1 MTAPKHTVS
10 FEIAGASFEGRQ
22 KTFTEIVVDASRD
35 DLEVFLERDPNN
47 EYDVNAIKVMVK
59 NIKTG
64 VADQAG
70 WVPALFAKALAP
82 VMDGRKQPVSVAKWR
97 LVKTAWY
104 GKTRWGMKIQVPIS
118 EATMRRM
125 KRDLREARVEEA

>member
-10 FEIAGASFEGRQ
+10 FEIAGAGFEGRQ
-22 KTFTEIVVDASRD
+22 KTFTGIAVDTPRD
-35 DLEVFLERDPNN
+35 DLEVFLERDPKN
-47 EYDVNAIKVMVK
+47 EYDTNAIKVMVK
-59 NIKTG
+59 NTKTG
-64 VADQAG
+64 VSGQAG
-70 WVPALFAKALAP
+70 WVPAVFAKALAP
-82 VMDGRKQPVSVAKWR
+82 VMDGRRRPVVAKWK

-125 KRDLREARVEEA
+125 RRDLEEARVEEA

>member
-10 FEIAGASFEGRQ
+10 FEIAGAGFEGRQ
-22 KTFTEIVVDASRD
+22 KTYLETVVGADRG
-35 DLEVFLERDPNN
+35 DLEVFLERDPEN
-47 EYDVNAIKVMVK
+47 EHDRNAIKVMVR
-59 NIKTG
+59 NARTG
-64 VADQAG
+64 SGGQAG
-70 WVPALFAKALAP
+70 WVPAVFAKALAP
-82 VMDGRKQPVSVAKWR
+82 VMDGHRRPVVAKWK

-125 KRDLREARVEEA
+125 RRDLEEARVAEA

>member
-10 FEIAGASFEGRQ
+10 FEIAGAGFEGRQ
-22 KTFTEIVVDASRD
+22 KTFIDLVVDGSRD
-35 DLEVFLERDPNN
+35 DLEVFLERDPKN
-47 EYDVNAIKVMVK
+47 EYDANAIKVMVK
-59 NIKTG
+59 NNKTSVSG
-64 VADQAG
+64 QAG
-70 WVPALFAKALAP
+70 WVPAVFAKALAP
-82 VMDGRKQPVSVAKWR
+82 VMDKRNVVVTKWR

-125 KRDLREARVEEA
+125 RRDLEEARVEEA

>member
-10 FEIAGASFEGRQ
+10 FEIAGAGFEGRQ
-22 KTFTEIVVDASRD
+22 KTFTGIAVDTPRD
-35 DLEVFLERDPNN
+35 DLEVFLERDPKNA
-47 EYDVNAIKVMVK
+47 YDANAIKVMVK
-59 NIKTG
+59 NNKTG
-64 VADQAG
+64 LGGQAG
-70 WVPALFAKALAP
+70 WVPAVFAKALAP
-82 VMDGRKQPVSVAKWR
+82 VMDKRNVVVAKWR

-125 KRDLREARVEEA
+125 RRDLEEARVEEA

>member
-10 FEIAGASFEGRQ
+10 FEIAGSGFEGRQ
-22 KTFTEIVVDASRD
+22 KTFTGIAVDAPRD
-35 DLEVFLERDPNN
+35 DLEVFLERDPKN
-47 EYDVNAIKVMVK
+47 EHDANAIKVMVK
-59 NIKTG
+59 NTKTG
-64 VADQAG
+64 VSGQAG
-70 WVPALFAKALAP
+70 WVPAVFAKGLAP
-82 VMDGRKQPVSVAKWR
+82 VMDGRRRPVPVAKWK

-125 KRDLREARVEEA
+125 RRDLEEARGEEA

>member
-10 FEIAGASFEGRQ
+10 FEIAGAGFEGRQ
-22 KTFTEIVVDASRD
+22 KTYLETVVGADRG
-35 DLEVFLERDPNN
+35 DLEVFLERDPEN
-47 EYDVNAIKVMVK
+47 EHDRNAIKVMVR
-59 NIKTG
+59 NARTG
-64 VADQAG
+64 SGGQAG
-70 WVPALFAKALAP
+70 WVPAVFAKALAS
-82 VMDGRKQPVSVAKWR
+82 VMDKRNVVVTKWK

-125 KRDLREARVEEA
+125 RRDLEEARVAEA

>member
-10 FEIAGASFEGRQ
+10 FEIAGAGFEGRQ
-22 KTFTEIVVDASRD
+22 KTFTGIAVDTPRD
-35 DLEVFLERDPNN
+35 DLEVFLERDPKNA
-47 EYDVNAIKVMVK
+47 YDANAIKVMVK
-59 NIKTG
+59 NNKTG
-64 VADQAG
+64 LGGQAG
-70 WVPALFAKALAP
+70 WVPAVFAKALAP
-82 VMDGRKQPVSVAKWR
+82 VMDKRNVVVAKWR

-125 KRDLREARVEEA
+125 RRDLEEARVAEA

>member
-10 FEIAGASFEGRQ
+10 FEIAGAGFEGRQ
-22 KTFTEIVVDASRD
+22 KTFIDLVVDGSRD
-35 DLEVFLERDPNN
+35 DLEVFLERDPKN
-47 EYDVNAIKVMVK
+47 EYDANAIKVMVK
-59 NIKTG
+59 NNKTG
-64 VADQAG
+64 VSGQAG
-70 WVPALFAKALAP
+70 WVPAVFAKALAP
-82 VMDGRKQPVSVAKWR
+82 VMDGRRRPVVAKWK

-125 KRDLREARVEEA
+125 RRDLEEARVEEA

>member
-10 FEIAGASFEGRQ
+10 FEIAGAGFEGRQ
-22 KTFTEIVVDASRD
+22 KTYLETVVGADRG
-35 DLEVFLERDPNN
+35 DLEVFLERDPEN
-47 EYDVNAIKVMVK
+47 EHDRNAIKVMVR
-59 NIKTG
+59 NERTG
-64 VADQAG
+64 SGGQAG
-70 WVPALFAKALAP
+70 WVPAVFAKALAP
-82 VMDGRKQPVSVAKWR
+82 VMDKRNVVVAKWK

-125 KRDLREARVEEA
+125 RRDLEEARVAEA

>member
-10 FEIAGASFEGRQ
+10 FEIAGAGFEGRQ
-22 KTFTEIVVDASRD
+22 KTFTGIAGDTPRD
-35 DLEVFLERDPNN
+35 DLEVFLERAPKNA
-47 EYDVNAIKVMVK
+47 YDANAIKVMVK
-59 NIKTG
+59 NNKTG
-64 VADQAG
+64 VGGQAG
-70 WVPALFAKALAP
+70 WVPAVFAKALAP
-82 VMDGRKQPVSVAKWR
+82 VMDKRNVVVTKWR

-125 KRDLREARVEEA
+125 RRDLEEARVAEA

>member
-10 FEIAGASFEGRQ
+10 FEIAGAGFEGRQ
-22 KTFTEIVVDASRD
+22 KTFIDLVVDGSRD
-35 DLEVFLERDPNN
+35 DLEVFLERDPKN
-47 EYDVNAIKVMVK
+47 EYDANAIKVMVK
-59 NIKTG
+59 NNKTG
-64 VADQAG
+64 VSGQAG
-70 WVPALFAKALAP
+70 WVPAVFAKALAP
-82 VMDGRKQPVSVAKWR
+82 VMDKRNVVVTKWR

-125 KRDLREARVEEA
+125 RRDLEEARVEEA

>member
-10 FEIAGASFEGRQ
+10 FEIAGAGFEGRQ
-22 KTFTEIVVDASRD
+22 KTYLETVVGADRG
-35 DLEVFLERDPNN
+35 DLEVFLERDPEN
-47 EYDVNAIKVMVK
+47 EHDRNAIKVMVR
-59 NIKTG
+59 NARTG
-64 VADQAG
+64 SGGQAG
-70 WVPALFAKALAP
+70 WVPAVFAKALAP
-82 VMDGRKQPVSVAKWR
+82 VMDGHRRPVVAKWK

-125 KRDLREARVEEA
+125 RRDLEEVRVEEA

>member
-10 FEIAGASFEGRQ
+10 FEIAGAGFEGRQ
-22 KTFTEIVVDASRD
+22 KTFTDLVVDGSRD
-35 DLEVFLERDPNN
+35 DLEVFLERDPKNA
-47 EYDVNAIKVMVK
+47 YDANAIKVMVK
-59 NIKTG
+59 NNKTG
-64 VADQAG
+64 LGGQAG
-70 WVPALFAKALAP
+70 WVPAVFAKALAP
-82 VMDGRKQPVSVAKWR
+82 VMDKRNVVVAKWK

-125 KRDLREARVEEA
+125 RRDLEEARVAEA

>member
-10 FEIAGASFEGRQ
+10 FEIAGAGFEGRQ
-22 KTFTEIVVDASRD
+22 KTFTGIAVDTPRD
-35 DLEVFLERDPNN
+35 DLEVFLERDPKN
-47 EYDVNAIKVMVK
+47 EYDANAIKVMVK
-59 NIKTG
+59 NTKTG
-64 VADQAG
+64 VSGQAG
-70 WVPALFAKALAP
+70 WVPAVFAKALAP
-82 VMDGRKQPVSVAKWR
+82 VMDGRRRPVVTKWR

-125 KRDLREARVEEA
+125 RRDLEEARVEEA

>member
-10 FEIAGASFEGRQ
+10 FEIAGAGFEGRQ
-22 KTFTEIVVDASRD
+22 KTFIDLVVDGSRD
-35 DLEVFLERDPNN
+35 DLEVFLERDPKN
-47 EYDVNAIKVMVK
+47 EYDANAIKVMVK
-59 NIKTG
+59 NNKTG
-64 VADQAG
+64 VSGQAG
-70 WVPALFAKALAP
+70 WVPAVFAKALAP
-82 VMDGRKQPVSVAKWR
+82 VMDGHRRPVVAKWK

-125 KRDLREARVEEA
+125 RRDLEEARVEEA

>member
-10 FEIAGASFEGRQ
+10 FEIAGVGFEGRQ
-22 KTFTEIVVDASRD
+22 KTFTGIAVDTPRD
-35 DLEVFLERDPNN
+35 DLEVFLERDPKNA
-47 EYDVNAIKVMVK
+47 YDANAIKVMVK
-59 NIKTG
+59 NNKTG
-64 VADQAG
+64 LGGQAG
-70 WVPALFAKALAP
+70 WVPAVFAKALAP
-82 VMDGRKQPVSVAKWR
+82 VMDKRNVVVTKWR

-125 KRDLREARVEEA
+125 RRDLEEARVAEA

>member
-10 FEIAGASFEGRQ
+10 FEIAGAGFEGRQ
-22 KTFTEIVVDASRD
+22 KTYLETVVGADRG
-35 DLEVFLERDPNN
+35 DLEVFLERDPEN
-47 EYDVNAIKVMVK
+47 EHDRNAIKVMVR
-59 NIKTG
+59 NARTG
-64 VADQAG
+64 SGGQAG
-70 WVPALFAKALAP
+70 WVPAVFAKALAP
-82 VMDGRKQPVSVAKWR
+82 VMDGHRRPVVAKWK

-125 KRDLREARVEEA
+125 RRDLEEARAAEA

>member
-10 FEIAGASFEGRQ
+10 FEIAGAGFEGRQ
-22 KTFTEIVVDASRD
+22 KTFTGIAVDTPRG
-35 DLEVFLERDPNN
+35 DLEVFLERDPKNA
-47 EYDVNAIKVMVK
+47 YDANAIKVMVK
-59 NIKTG
+59 NNKTG
-64 VADQAG
+64 SGGQAG
-70 WVPALFAKALAP
+70 WVPAVFAKALAP
-82 VMDGRKQPVSVAKWR
+82 VMDKRNVVVAKWK

-125 KRDLREARVEEA
+125 RRDLEEARVAEA

>member
-10 FEIAGASFEGRQ
+10 FEIAGAGFEGRQ
-22 KTFTEIVVDASRD
+22 KTFTDLVVDGSRD
-35 DLEVFLERDPNN
+35 DLEVFLERDPKNA
-47 EYDVNAIKVMVK
+47 YDANAIKVMVK
-59 NIKTG
+59 NNKTG
-64 VADQAG
+64 SGGQAG
-70 WVPALFAKALAP
+70 WVPAVFAKALAP
-82 VMDGRKQPVSVAKWR
+82 VMDKRNVVVAKWK

-125 KRDLREARVEEA
+125 RRDLEEARVAEA

>member
-10 FEIAGASFEGRQ
+10 FEIAGAGFEGRQ
-22 KTFTEIVVDASRD
+22 KTFIDLVVDGSRD
-35 DLEVFLERDPNN
+35 DLEVFLERDPKN
-47 EYDVNAIKVMVK
+47 EYDANAIKVMVK
-59 NIKTG
+59 NTKTG
-64 VADQAG
+64 VSGQAG
-70 WVPALFAKALAP
+70 WVPAVFAKALAP
-82 VMDGRKQPVSVAKWR
+82 VMEKRNVVVAKWK

-125 KRDLREARVEEA
+125 RRDLEEAHVEEA